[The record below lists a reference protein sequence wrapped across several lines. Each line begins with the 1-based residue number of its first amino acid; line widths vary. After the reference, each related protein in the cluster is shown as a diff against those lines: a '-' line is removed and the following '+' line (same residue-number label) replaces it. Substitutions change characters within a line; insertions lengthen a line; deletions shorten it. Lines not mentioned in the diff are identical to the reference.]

1 MNSNILKDKGQFTLS
16 DYYQHKLAEQNKKL
30 YNLSN
35 MDNKEEFEKKYNERI
50 YNLSL
55 YTLGKNFT
63 KVLLEILNEL
73 MSFIY
78 KIINGGET
86 FNFNNLIIIFIKD
99 DRLIYSGILFV
110 LLSLFVYFMDISS

>member
-1 MNSNILKDKGQFTLS
+1 MNNILKDKGQFTLN
-16 DYYQHKLAEQNKKL
+16 DYFQHKLAEQNKKL

-35 MDNKEEFEKKYNERI
+35 INNTEESDKKYNERI

-63 KVLLEILNEL
+63 KVSLDVLNEL
-73 MSFIY
+73 VTFFY
-78 KIINGGET
+78 NIINGNEK
-86 FNFNNLIIIFIKD
+86 FNFNSFIIIFVKD

-110 LLSLFVYFMDISS
+110 LLSLFVYFMDISY

>member
-16 DYYQHKLAEQNKKL
+16 DYYQHNLAEQNKKL
-30 YNLSN
+30 YNLGN
-35 MDNKEEFEKKYNERI
+35 IDNDKEYKKKYDEQI

-55 YTLGKNFT
+55 STLGKNFT
-63 KVLLEILNEL
+63 KTLLDILNEL
-73 MSFIY
+73 ITFIY

-86 FNFNNLIIIFIKD
+86 FNFNSFIIIFIKD

-110 LLSLFVYFMDISS
+110 LLSLFVYFMDISY